1 MLRVVTTFQR
11 TSKPTTMALLT
22 ALGLTASPAPI
33 PNYAP
38 YALIFN
44 FVWAYGLLSSRTLKQ
59 YYGLDH
65 NESPRQDLGKYGAAA
80 VSSGKIT
87 QRQLD
92 RLHRNEAAHAN
103 AVENYALLVGAV
115 GMASWAGVENT
126 MINRSV
132 AVYTLARLAHAAAY
146 IGIERSGWSHLRGV
160 CWWIGNLSCLGLLWR
175 SFP

>member
-1 MLRVVTTFQR
+1 MT
-11 TSKPTTMALLT
+11 LLT
-22 ALGLTASPAPI
+22 ALGLSASPPTSPV

-59 YYGLDH
+59 YYGIDH
-65 NESPRQDLGKYGAAA
+65 NVSPRQDLRKYGAAA

-87 QRQLD
+87 QKQLD

-103 AVENYALLVGAV
+103 AVENYTLLVGAV
-115 GMASWAGVENT
+115 SMASWAGVEST
-126 MINRSV
+126 IINRSV
-132 AVYTLARLAHAAAY
+132 AVYTLARLAHAAVY
-146 IGIERSGWSHLRGV
+146 IGIDRSGWSQLRGI

-175 SFP
+175 SFPSI